1 MNSNDQLSFLQQYTG
16 REFTA
21 SPSPFTLWLKP
32 AVLLAE
38 RGKLSFQY
46 TVRRD
51 MTNPMGTLHGG
62 VTAAMM
68 DDVIGATMFSFNE
81 EHFYTTINNV
91 IDYFAPAFENDII
104 IAETSI
110 IKKGKQ
116 IVNAQCEIW
125 NAGKSKLIAR
135 GYSNLLKTAIKKA

>member
-1 MNSNDQLSFLQQYTG
+1 MDTNDQLSFLQQYTG

-32 AVLLAE
+32 VVMLAE
-38 RGKLSFQY
+38 RGRLSFQY

-51 MTNPMGTLHGG
+51 MINPMGSLHGG
-62 VTAAMM
+62 VTAAIM

-81 EHFYTTINNV
+81 DYFYTTINNV

-104 IAETSI
+104 IADTSI

-125 NAGKSKLIAR
+125 NADKSKLIAR
-135 GYSNLLKTAIKKA
+135 GYSNLLKTAIKKE